1 MQIDYDIRANV
12 MVEALPYLQEYN
24 DKVVVVKYG
33 GNAMTN
39 ETLKQAVMQDIVLL
53 SLVGIKVVLVHGG
66 GPEINAMLKK
76 INKPSEFVN
85 GLRYTDEETIDI
97 VQMVLAGKVNK
108 DLVQLLQQAGGKAI
122 GLCGLD
128 GKLIQAEQLNPD
140 LGFVGEITDVN
151 PEVINTA
158 LNNGYI
164 PVISTV
170 ATGKN
175 GEVYN
180 INADTAAARIA
191 AEMKAAN
198 LILLTDIK
206 GLLEDK
212 DDENTLIRT
221 VGVSEVPYLKKQ
233 GIITGGM
240 IPKIDCCVEA
250 VRRGVKKTNII
261 DGRIPHS
268 ILIELLTDTGA
279 GAHPHQGFGA
289 APGQLL
295 NGDGRRGAAHA
306 GGCAGNGHSLVG
318 SRIGDMLPVVGDKPG
333 FVPQRRHF
341 RHPVG
346 VAGEQHIGGN
356 LLRQGGN
363 MIHPVCHGN
372 SSLHAF

>member
-1 MQIDYDIRANV
+1 MQIDYDIRANAL
-12 MVEALPYLQEYN
+12 VEALPYLQEYN

-76 INKPSEFVN
+76 INKASEFVN

-108 DLVQLLQQAGGKAI
+108 DLVQLLERAGGKAM

-128 GKLIQAEQLNPD
+128 GNLIKAKQLNPD
-140 LGFVGEITDVN
+140 LGYVGDITEIN
-151 PEVINTA
+151 PDVINTA

-164 PVISTV
+164 PVVSTV
-170 ATGKN
+170 ASGAN

-191 AEMKAAN
+191 AEMGAAN

-212 DDENTLIRT
+212 DDDNTLIRV
-221 VGVSEVPYLKKQ
+221 VGVSEVPYLKNQ
-233 GIITGGM
+233 GIISGGM

-268 ILIELLTDTGA
+268 ILIELLTDIGA
-279 GAHPHQGFGA
+279 GT
-289 APGQLL
+289 
-295 NGDGRRGAAHA
+295 
-306 GGCAGNGHSLVG
+306 
-318 SRIGDMLPVVGDKPG
+318 
-333 FVPQRRHF
+333 
-341 RHPVG
+341 
-346 VAGEQHIGGN
+346 
-356 LLRQGGN
+356 
-363 MIHPVCHGN
+363 MIIP
-372 SSLHAF
+372 

>member
-1 MQIDYDIRANV
+1 MQIDYDIRANAL
-12 MVEALPYLQEYN
+12 VEALPYLQEYN

-33 GNAMTN
+33 GNAMVSD
-39 ETLKQAVMQDIVLL
+39 ELRHAVISDIILL

-76 INKPSEFVN
+76 INKASEFVN

-108 DLVQLLQQAGGKAI
+108 DLVQLLERAGGKAM

-128 GKLIQAEQLNPD
+128 GNLIKAKQLNPD
-140 LGFVGEITDVN
+140 LGYVGEITEIHPD
-151 PEVINTA
+151 VINTA
-158 LNNGYI
+158 LSNGYI
-164 PVISTV
+164 PVVSTV
-170 ATGKN
+170 AAGEN

-191 AEMKAAN
+191 AEMGAAN

-212 DDENTLIRT
+212 DDDNTLIRV
-221 VGVSEVPYLKKQ
+221 VGVSEVPYLKNQ
-233 GIITGGM
+233 GIISGGM

-268 ILIELLTDTGA
+268 ILIELLTDIGA
-279 GAHPHQGFGA
+279 GT
-289 APGQLL
+289 
-295 NGDGRRGAAHA
+295 
-306 GGCAGNGHSLVG
+306 
-318 SRIGDMLPVVGDKPG
+318 
-333 FVPQRRHF
+333 
-341 RHPVG
+341 
-346 VAGEQHIGGN
+346 
-356 LLRQGGN
+356 
-363 MIHPVCHGN
+363 MIIP
-372 SSLHAF
+372 

>member
-1 MQIDYDIRANV
+1 MQIDYDVRANAL
-12 MVEALPYLQEYN
+12 VEALPYLQEYN

-108 DLVQLLQQAGGKAI
+108 DLVQLLQQAGGRAI

-128 GKLIQAEQLNPD
+128 GQLIQAEQLNPD
-140 LGFVGEITDVN
+140 LGFVGEISAIN

-212 DDENTLIRT
+212 DDENTLIRAI
-221 VGVSEVPYLKKQ
+221 GVSEVPYLKKQ
-233 GIITGGM
+233 GIVSGGM

-250 VRRGVKKTNII
+250 VRRGVKQTSII

-268 ILIELLTDTGA
+268 ILLELLTDAGA
-279 GAHPHQGFGA
+279 GT
-289 APGQLL
+289 
-295 NGDGRRGAAHA
+295 
-306 GGCAGNGHSLVG
+306 
-318 SRIGDMLPVVGDKPG
+318 
-333 FVPQRRHF
+333 
-341 RHPVG
+341 
-346 VAGEQHIGGN
+346 
-356 LLRQGGN
+356 
-363 MIHPVCHGN
+363 MIT
-372 SSLHAF
+372 A

>member
-39 ETLKQAVMQDIVLL
+39 DALKQAVMQDIVLL

-108 DLVQLLQQAGGKAI
+108 DLVMLFQRAGGNAM
-122 GLCGLD
+122 GMCGLD
-128 GKLIQAEQLNPD
+128 GKMIQAEQLNPD
-140 LGFVGEITDVN
+140 LGFVGEITDIN

-170 ATGKN
+170 AAGKN

-191 AEMKAAN
+191 AEMKAKN

-212 DDENTLIRT
+212 DDENTLIRA

-233 GIITGGM
+233 GIISGGM

-250 VRRGVKKTNII
+250 VRRGVKQTSII

-268 ILIELLTDTGA
+268 ILLELLTDVGA
-279 GAHPHQGFGA
+279 GT
-289 APGQLL
+289 
-295 NGDGRRGAAHA
+295 
-306 GGCAGNGHSLVG
+306 
-318 SRIGDMLPVVGDKPG
+318 
-333 FVPQRRHF
+333 
-341 RHPVG
+341 
-346 VAGEQHIGGN
+346 
-356 LLRQGGN
+356 
-363 MIHPVCHGN
+363 MIT
-372 SSLHAF
+372 A